1 MNASAEQSFVLL
13 DYLLSTARSSVN
25 GAFMPALALA
35 IDFDSGCAI

>member
-1 MNASAEQSFVLL
+1 MYASAEQSFVLL

-35 IDFDSGCAI
+35 IDSDTGCAI